1 MGAPHPSRKEHA
13 EWAGPVTPK
22 IETHIDVLLPPVL
35 GTDLGVL
42 YEVQVSP
49 PHGDGCVPT
58 DREERRRRV
67 SMRTGMAM
75 ALGEDDDDN
84 QSG

>member
-1 MGAPHPSRKEHA
+1 MRKQHA
-13 EWAGPVTPK
+13 EWAAPMTPK
-22 IETHIDVLLPPVL
+22 VQTHIDVLLPSVL

-58 DREERRRRV
+58 GREERRRRV
-67 SMRTGMAM
+67 NTRTGIAM
-75 ALGEDDDDN
+75 ALGDDDDDN

>member
-1 MGAPHPSRKEHA
+1 M
-13 EWAGPVTPK
+13 
-22 IETHIDVLLPPVL
+22 LLPSML
-35 GTDLGVL
+35 GPDLGVL

-58 DREERRRRV
+58 DRGERRRRV
-67 SMRTGMAM
+67 KTGTGIAM
-75 ALGEDDDDN
+75 TLEHKDDDDG